1 MDFNEQL
8 RLFRERVGDRHAVA
22 LILTGS
28 GQTDTAALLLAA
40 LQPQRVAFLLT
51 PETRTF
57 PERVAQQIDSS
68 PDPNWLR
75 KTARYTDINQV
86 YRALRAIIEDWSDLP
101 REQILVD
108 LTGGTKMMS
117 VGLAKAAYAL
127 DLDTIYIESDYQ
139 QNKPVPG
146 TQRLIAPP
154 DPYEVFGDLEAE
166 EAARAFNTHDYLS
179 AARIYADLA
188 RRVPEPDRTTYAAL
202 EQLAIAYTQWE
213 AFDLQTAAQTLQHLL
228 SKPLPGPF
236 AAQAA
241 ILEKQQAALA
251 RLHQVTSALNVDKR
265 KGHRS
270 RQADIKRALATL
282 ANLDDVL
289 SLLGSLHAN
298 ALHREAQLRYDIAAL
313 LRYRCLELMSQ
324 HRLATYGVWPAE
336 PNLDPLKEARPN
348 LDQRYRDQEQALDFT
363 ERGLKP
369 NHHGKY
375 SAMTLLN
382 SYMLLAALDDP
393 LMRTVKPIDIHQ
405 RVSARNQSILAHG
418 FRQISK
424 DEYRDFVT
432 VVEQLLDQFFAIG
445 QRSRSDWEALYR
457 FVTL

>member
-8 RLFRERVGDRHAVA
+8 RLFCERVGNRRAVA
-22 LILTGS
+22 LILTGT

-51 PETRTF
+51 PETHDF
-57 PERVAQQIDSS
+57 PNHVAQKLDRD

-166 EAARAFNTHDYLS
+166 EAARAFNTHDYVS

-188 RRVPEPDRTTYAAL
+188 RRVPEPDRATYVAL
-202 EQLAIAYTQWE
+202 EQLAVAYTQWE
-213 AFDLQTAAQTLQHLL
+213 AFDLQAAAQTLQRLL
-228 SKPLPGPF
+228 SKPLPVKLTHHHNTL
-236 AAQAA
+236 QS
-241 ILEKQQAALA
+241 QQAALA
-251 RLHQVTSALNVDKR
+251 RLVQTIRTMSQPA
-265 KGHRS
+265 
-270 RQADIKRALATL
+270 RALTTL
-282 ANLDDVL
+282 QDLDAVL
-289 SLLGSLHAN
+289 PLLGSLHAN
-298 ALHREAQLRYDIAAL
+298 ALRREAQQRYDTAAL

-324 HRLATYGVWPAE
+324 HRLATHGVLAE
-336 PNLDPLKEARPN
+336 EPDLDTLKKRVSN
-348 LDQRYRDQEQALDFT
+348 LDQRYRQIERATGLR
-363 ERGLKP
+363 ERGLQP
-369 NHHGKY
+369 NRDGTY
-375 SAMTLLN
+375 SSITLLN
-382 SYMLLAALDDP
+382 GYLLLAALNDP
-393 LMRTVKPIDIHQ
+393 LMKYVKPLEIRH
-405 RVSARNQSILAHG
+405 RSRARNQSILAHG
-418 FRQISK
+418 FRQITEA
-424 DEYRDFVT
+424 EYRDFVE
-432 VVEQLLDQFFAIG
+432 VVERLLDQFFAIG

-457 FVTL
+457 FVTVS

>member
-8 RLFRERVGDRHAVA
+8 RLFCERVGDRRAEA
-22 LILTGS
+22 LILTGT

-51 PETRTF
+51 PETNTF
-57 PERVAQQIDSS
+57 PERVAQQIDRS

-101 REQILVD
+101 RAQILVD

-188 RRVPEPDRTTYAAL
+188 RRVPEPDQATYAAL
-202 EQLAIAYTQWE
+202 EQLAVAYTQWE
-213 AFDLQTAAQTLQHLL
+213 AFDLQAAAQTLQRLL
-228 SKPLPGPF
+228 SKPLPVKLTHHHNTL
-236 AAQAA
+236 QS
-241 ILEKQQAALA
+241 QQAALA
-251 RLHQVTSALNVDKR
+251 RIVQTIRTMSQPA
-265 KGHRS
+265 
-270 RQADIKRALATL
+270 RALATL
-282 ANLDDVL
+282 QDLDAVL
-289 SLLGSLHAN
+289 PLLGSLHAN
-298 ALHREAQLRYDIAAL
+298 ALRREAQQRFDTAAL

-324 HRLATYGVWPAE
+324 HRLATYGVLAE
-336 PNLDPLKEARPN
+336 EPDLNALKQRFPNLE
-348 LDQRYRDQEQALDFT
+348 QRYRQVERSLGFQ
-363 ERGLKP
+363 ERGLQSNRNGAYNP
-369 NHHGKY
+369 I
-375 SAMTLLN
+375 TLLN
-382 SYMLLAALDDP
+382 GYMLLAALNDP
-393 LMRTVKPIDIHQ
+393 LMHHVKPIDI
-405 RVSARNQSILAHG
+405 RNRSRARNQSILAHG
-418 FRQISK
+418 FRQISEA
-424 DEYRDFVT
+424 EYRDFVT

-457 FVTL
+457 FITV